1 MSLSSLNT
9 QAVACLQ
16 GGRLDEGVSLL
27 LEAFD
32 QMDLLAANDGGSEE
46 EEESMEHSDST
57 SSNNSSSQRRSS
69 IGSMQSYAKRAPS
82 PRAASSEPG
91 RYQTAISR
99 ATEAHVRLAQSRSS
113 LERADS
119 MSDPGLASI
128 GSDLSELSD
137 GTSEFNDAAVLPS
150 RSDVSE
156 ANSASVSAASPEE
169 SVASTFISPSS
180 LHSIALPEFH
190 ESSPEEEAVLPVSD
204 NIFTFYQRAFVLT
217 SKGGEEEEDT
227 KTACPKQSAVLLYNM
242 AVAHHN
248 YAMSS
253 TRQDRV
259 ASHKEFRTALVFYD
273 MCFNIIQHSWSDD
286 EDFLLLLLAVWNNMG
301 HIHAHSYNYLK
312 TQEMLTSL
320 QEILQ
325 VISSS
330 RLMENADFLFF
341 YKNLVVYE
349 EQEFA
354 AAPAA

>member
-1 MSLSSLNT
+1 MSPTTLNT
-9 QAVACLQ
+9 QAVAYLQ

-32 QMDLLAANDGGSEE
+32 QLDLLATNDDSSEE
-46 EEESMEHSDST
+46 EAETMEQCD
-57 SSNNSSSQRRSS
+57 SSNGSSNSSSQKRS
-69 IGSMQSYAKRAPS
+69 SMQSYAKRAPS

-113 LERADS
+113 LDKVDS
-119 MSDPGLASI
+119 MNDPGLASV

-137 GTSEFNDAAVLPS
+137 VSEYVPTNDAAVLPS

-156 ANSASVSAASPEE
+156 ASSASGIALGHDESMAS
-169 SVASTFISPSS
+169 STCISHSC
-180 LHSIALPEFH
+180 LQSIALPKFH
-190 ESSPEEEAVLPVSD
+190 ESTPEEEAALPVSD

-217 SKGGEEEEDT
+217 SESGEEDT
-227 KTACPKQSAVLLYNM
+227 EMACPKQSAVLLYNM

-253 TRQDRV
+253 TRKDRV

-273 MCFNIIQHSWSDD
+273 MCFNIIQHSWADD

-301 HIHAHSYNYLK
+301 HIHAHRYNYLE

-325 VISSS
+325 VISKSP
-330 RLMENADFLFF
+330 LLENEDFLFF